1 VRRAG
6 AGASINWVAV
16 GVTLALFGAGATFL
30 VTNGHEANSGAAGD
44 DAATAG
50 LRATSGPFAAVG
62 AFFTRAGDSW
72 NAAEQVKALREENK
86 ELKLWRDQA
95 LMLADRMEKY
105 ETLLN
110 IPAEPFAP
118 DMPGR
123 VSARLVLD
131 SGGPFKR
138 TLVANAGTV
147 SGVKKDYIVI
157 NENGLVGRVVGVGE
171 RSSRVLLLDDFNSRV
186 PVMGQQSR
194 VRALLAGDS
203 SDAPTLDMGVVQV
216 SPPRLDF
223 QVPENAL
230 REGER
235 IVTSGDGGV
244 FPRGVLVGFAV
255 RAAEG
260 KWRVR
265 LSAASKPIDFVV
277 MLPFAAPQASQI
289 EVRPDQEGAPLPPA
303 AIMAALPEAPV
314 QKPAPRPPPPPQ
326 APPPKQRPR
335 PVLGPDEDEAAPPTP
350 DSAATIA
357 PVAPTPAAP
366 PQ

>member
-86 ELKLWRDQA
+86 ELNLWRDQA

-194 VRALLAGDS
+194 VRALLAGDA